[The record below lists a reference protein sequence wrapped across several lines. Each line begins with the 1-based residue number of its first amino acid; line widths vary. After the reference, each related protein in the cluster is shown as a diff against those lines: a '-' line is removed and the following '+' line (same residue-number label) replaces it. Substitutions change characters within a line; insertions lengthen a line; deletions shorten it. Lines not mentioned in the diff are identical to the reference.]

1 MKASKT
7 IVAALAFLFVVS
19 VLALSVQAAPGPQ
32 KGKQEPKAPGKASMP
47 KEIAAVIQEGLATRQ
62 GRQDI
67 PFSFFKQLILPAQ
80 EKNLYPVFFFKA
92 KNGDLGYAPSA
103 SGSGQM
109 ETTLIVFFEFYQPD
123 AAGAL
128 KPKFGGRSQ
137 NVLTTD
143 AAGYS
148 ADKEDWYSFGL
159 ALRAGKYTL
168 ALVLSTPDMKKL
180 SVCYSDVTLP
190 GPEVYETTLW
200 PTDPIIVTAM
210 DQVEPD
216 QRPTIH
222 RGYFTWGA
230 AKIVSNVNAEVRS
243 GENLEVLF
251 FVLGASPKDPAAA
264 EAPAR
269 SRSQFRGPGRGRQ
282 GGHQVGASV
291 LRALPRQPAA
301 APLPDPPEDGREGH
315 GAEHREEAPARG
327 EVQPRWSPSWTRF
340 PARRARRR
348 WPSRSSSCRYS
359 DPTRTAPRGGP
370 FFGPTF

>member
-1 MKASKT
+1 MRASKT
-7 IVAALAFLFVVS
+7 IAAALASLFVIC
-19 VLALSVQAAPGPQ
+19 VLAISVQAAPGPQ
-32 KGKQEPKAPGKASMP
+32 RGKQEPKPPAKASMP

-109 ETTLIVFFEFYQPD
+109 ETNLLAFFEFYQAD

-128 KPKFGGRSQ
+128 KPKFGGRNQ
-137 NVLTTD
+137 AVLTTD

-159 ALRAGKYTL
+159 ALPAGKYTL

-180 SVCYSDVTLP
+180 SVAYSDVTLP
-190 GPEVYETTLW
+190 GPEVYETALW
-200 PTDPIIVTAM
+200 PTEPVIVTAM

-230 AKIVSNVNAEVRS
+230 AKIVSNANAEVRS

-251 FVLGASPKDPAAA
+251 FVLGASPKDPAAQRPLLDLEVNFEVQD
-264 EAPAR
+264 EAGKAAIKWAPQSYELYLVNQPLPLSQTLQKMDEKGTVLSTEKKPLPA
-269 SRSQFRGPGRGRQ
+269 GKYNLM
-282 GGHQVGASV
+282 VSV
-291 LRALPRQPAA
+291 L
-301 APLPDPPEDGREGH
+301 DKVSGKK
-315 GAEHREEAPARG
+315 AETKMAFT
-327 EVQPRWSPSWTRF
+327 VI
-340 PARRARRR
+340 
-348 WPSRSSSCRYS
+348 
-359 DPTRTAPRGGP
+359 
-370 FFGPTF
+370 